1 VNVSAPRM
9 RRGRFGLKSAAPILC
24 HVSAG
29 QLALSRRY
37 FSSLL
42 GVCAAER
49 TSAATREKPV
59 SYGKTA
65 CAQGP
70 TLVFSVSPLDPR
82 FSQVSL

>member
-42 GVCAAER
+42 GETLHNPHRGSCAEF
-49 TSAATREKPV
+49 PW
-59 SYGKTA
+59 KTA
-65 CAQGP
+65 E
-70 TLVFSVSPLDPR
+70 VSPAIKQ
-82 FSQVSL
+82 FTV